1 MAGIVKYLGD
11 LHLGHKKIFQPR
23 GFDTQE
29 AHDAAVVDAIFQGLK
44 SRDVLELAGD
54 ICFIGAEG
62 FIRLM
67 REGAKRNIGEF
78 KRHPV
83 PDDWRPAFQIKVAQ
97 GNHDSFNMLL
107 ELYNKGWISSF
118 GAMFE
123 RKTPV
128 GMVLTTHV
136 PYQLDRWAYNIHGHL
151 HENIREEREY
161 LNCSWEQYK
170 RPVTLA
176 ELLYSNLGIEY
187 ENLFPGTESPQ

>member
-11 LHLGHKKIFQPR
+11 THLGHKKIFKPR

-29 AHDAAVVDAIFQGLK
+29 AHDAVVIDSIFQGLK

-67 REGAKRNIGEF
+67 REGAKRNIDEF
-78 KRHPV
+78 KRRPV
-83 PDDWRPAFQIKVAQ
+83 PDDWRPNFIIRVAQ
-97 GNHDSFNMLL
+97 GNHDRFKMLIQ
-107 ELYNKGWISSF
+107 LYQEGWISSF
-118 GAMFE
+118 GAMYE
-123 RKTPV
+123 RDTPV
-128 GMVLTTHV
+128 GRVLTTHV

-161 LNCSWEQYK
+161 LNCSWEQFK
-170 RPVTLA
+170 RPVTLS
-176 ELLYSNLGIEY
+176 ELLYTNLGIEI
-187 ENLFPGTESPQ
+187 